1 MDIREDEEIDES
13 MRNLEKYE
21 ENIKGNEE
29 TQLGNIIMKEKRKN
43 KYRKQ

>member
-1 MDIREDEEIDES
+1 MDIREDEEIEES

-29 TQLGNIIMKEKRKN
+29 TQLGNKIMKEKEKS
-43 KYRKQ
+43 KYGKQ